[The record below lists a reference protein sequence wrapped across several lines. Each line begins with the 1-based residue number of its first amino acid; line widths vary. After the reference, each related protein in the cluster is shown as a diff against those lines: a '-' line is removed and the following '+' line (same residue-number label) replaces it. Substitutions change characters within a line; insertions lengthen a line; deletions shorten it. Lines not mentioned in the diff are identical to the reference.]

1 MNAQQQQMLRL
12 NIKKYRKKLNIT
24 QEMLAER
31 LNYTKQAISNWE
43 TGKNLPSDE
52 DIEKMAEIFG
62 IEPHALITR
71 STDKNN
77 NIPDLEF
84 LEILPI
90 PNRVFTYAIFFKNNI
105 NTQWQAWIYDMD
117 YPAMIFSGYSCS
129 IHDNYASFKEDFLKD
144 IDEAIEIARDFMD
157 ERDVD
162 DYAKEMRSTKNML
175 EAMEAFADNP
185 EAFKLD
191 E

>member
-1 MNAQQQQMLRL
+1 MNNRQKELLQS
-12 NIKKYRKKLNIT
+12 NIKKYRKNLNIS
-24 QEMLAER
+24 QEVLADK
-31 LNYTKQAISNWE
+31 LGYSKQAISNWE
-43 TGKNLPSDE
+43 TGKNVPSDE
-52 DIEKMAEIFG
+52 DIEKMAAIFG
-62 IEPHALITR
+62 VEPHVLITR
-71 STDKNN
+71 STDKKSR
-77 NIPDLEF
+77 IPDLEF
-84 LEILPI
+84 IEILPI
-90 PNRVFTYAIFFKNNI
+90 PNRVFTYAIFFKNNV

-129 IHDNYASFKEDFLKD
+129 IHNNYASFKEDFLKD

-175 EAMEAFADNP
+175 EMMEAFADNP
-185 EAFKLD
+185 EAFMHG

>member
-1 MNAQQQQMLRL
+1 MNTQQQQMLRL
-12 NIKKYRKKLNIT
+12 NIKKYRKNLNLT
-24 QEMLAER
+24 QEMLADR

-52 DIEKMAEIFG
+52 DIEKMAAIFG
-62 IEPHALITR
+62 VEPHALISR
-71 STDKNN
+71 STDEKSR
-77 NIPDLEF
+77 IPDLEF
-84 LEILPI
+84 IEILSI
-90 PNRVFTYAIFFKNNI
+90 PNRVFTYAIFFKNNV

-117 YPAMIFSGYSCS
+117 YPVMIFSGYSCS
-129 IHDNYASFKEDFLKD
+129 IHNDYASFKEDFLKD

-157 ERDVD
+157 DRDVD
-162 DYAKEMRSTKNML
+162 DYAKEMRGTKNML

-185 EAFKLD
+185 NAFIHK

>member
-1 MNAQQQQMLRL
+1 MNTQQQQMLRQ

-24 QEMLAER
+24 QEMLADR

-52 DIEKMAEIFG
+52 DIEKMAAIFG
-62 IEPHALITR
+62 VEPHVLITR
-71 STDKNN
+71 STDKKSC
-77 NIPDLEF
+77 IPDLEF
-84 LEILPI
+84 IEILPI
-90 PNRVFTYAIFFKNNI
+90 PNRVFTYAIFFKNNV

-129 IHDNYASFKEDFLKD
+129 IHDNYASFKEDFLKE
-144 IDEAIEIARDFMD
+144 IDESIEIARDFMD

-162 DYAKEMRSTKNML
+162 GYAKEMRGAKNMI
-175 EAMEAFADNP
+175 EAMEAIADNP
-185 EAFKLD
+185 EAFKFD
-191 E
+191 K

>member
-12 NIKKYRKKLNIT
+12 NIKKYRKNLNIT
-24 QEMLAER
+24 QEMLADR
-31 LNYTKQAISNWE
+31 LNYTKQTISNWE

-62 IEPHALITR
+62 IEPNILITR
-71 STDKNN
+71 STDKKSK
-77 NIPDLEF
+77 IPDLEF
-84 LEILPI
+84 IEILPI
-90 PNRVFTYAIFFKNNI
+90 PNRVFTYAIFFKNNV

-162 DYAKEMRSTKNML
+162 EYAKEMRSTKNML
-175 EAMEAFADNP
+175 EAMEAFADSP
-185 EAFKLD
+185 ESFMYD
-191 E
+191 Q

>member
-1 MNAQQQQMLRL
+1 MNTQQQQMLRL
-12 NIKKYRKKLNIT
+12 NIKKYRKNLNIT
-24 QEMLAER
+24 QEMLADR
-31 LNYTKQAISNWE
+31 LNYTKQTISNWE

-52 DIEKMAEIFG
+52 DIEKMAKIFG
-62 IEPHALITR
+62 IEPNVLIER
-71 STDKNN
+71 STDKKSK
-77 NIPDLEF
+77 IPHLEF
-84 LEILPI
+84 IEILPI

-162 DYAKEMRSTKNML
+162 GYAKEMRSTKNML
-175 EAMEAFADNP
+175 EAMEAFADSP
-185 EAFKLD
+185 ESFMYD
-191 E
+191 Q